1 MIKLPFRTVGWTGG
15 RDITA
20 LLYKCG
26 LDREPPFIVWEDDM
40 LLNEAV
46 AMTTRP
52 QLGAAILFIHVGK
65 RDVDNECERIHWMW
79 FVKSRYVLAACPPP
93 SVMR

>member
-1 MIKLPFRTVGWTGG
+1 
-15 RDITA
+15 
-20 LLYKCG
+20 
-26 LDREPPFIVWEDDM
+26 M

-65 RDVDNECERIHWMW
+65 RDVDSVCEWIQRMW
-79 FVKSRYVLAACPPP
+79 LVNVTVYWLSALRFQSCIAVG
-93 SVMR
+93 VMAHQVRTQQ